1 MKNPTFFNDE
11 NISLYIMVK
20 IMMTIMIMMIA
31 IHQIQLEQMREH
43 LQRLKSQTRNN

>member
-11 NISLYIMVK
+11 NILLYIMVK

-31 IHQIQLEQMREH
+31 IHQIQVQQMRQN
-43 LQRLKSQTRNN
+43 LQRPKSRIRNN